1 MTINFEVI
9 ESVPT
14 SLNLTK
20 EEATLLAAMGREL
33 SSKQTWWGNPQLNE
47 KRSVIDVRPNNT
59 DGFEV
64 TFREVIGVV
73 QLGSIK
79 IRSVPKIPW
88 DHFIY
93 IASRSEFSA
102 RLSSEATTLG
112 AGFEFLDLLCRWF
125 IDATERLV
133 RIGLRQEYAET
144 TQELDV
150 VRGHLLTNETAT
162 EILKGRAVATCTF
175 DELSSDTPLNRI
187 LRAAC
192 QQISIIENI
201 SLDLRKKARNLVY
214 RMDGIGQM
222 RHTDRRLKPDRL
234 TQNYIRPI
242 SLAHLILDGCGIS
255 LSDGNTHAKSF
266 LLRTPEVIEDGLRT
280 IISEGL
286 PDMEVSKRRQ
296 MLGESG
302 ISMNPDI
309 VFGNRLAIGD
319 VKYKYFGRDWNRND
333 FNQIVAFA
341 TAFESPR
348 CVLFGF
354 VNETVSPRLEMVQV
368 GRIEATRIAWP
379 VGPGTS
385 PEAVSHTMLEGL
397 KKWLSQ

>member
-1 MTINFEVI
+1 MVINYEVI

-14 SLNLTK
+14 SLNITK
-20 EEATLLAAMGREL
+20 EEATLLAALGREL
-33 SSKQTWWGNPQLNE
+33 SSKQAWWGNPQLNE
-47 KRSVIDVRPNNT
+47 KRSVIDVRPNNS
-59 DGFEV
+59 DGFDV

-73 QLGSIK
+73 QLGNLK
-79 IRSVPKIPW
+79 IRSIPKIPW

-102 RLSSEATTLG
+102 RLSNKVTTVG
-112 AGFEFLDLLCRWF
+112 PGYEFLDLLCQWF
-125 IDATERLV
+125 IEATERLV

-162 EILKGRAVATCTF
+162 EILKGRAVATCSF

-187 LRAAC
+187 LRTTC
-192 QQISIIENI
+192 QQISLIENI

-214 RMDGIGQM
+214 RMDGVGQM

-234 TQNYIRPI
+234 TQNYIHPI
-242 SLAHLILDGCGIS
+242 SLANLILDGCGIS
-255 LSDGNTHAKSF
+255 LSDGNTQAKSF

-286 PDMEVSKRRQ
+286 PDMQVSKRKQ

-309 VFGNRLAIGD
+309 VFGNRVAIGD

-341 TAFESPR
+341 TAFDSSR

-354 VNETVSPRLEMVQV
+354 VNENFSSGLEIVQV
-368 GRIEATRIAWP
+368 GRVEATRIAWP
-379 VGPGTS
+379 LGPGTS
-385 PEAVSHTMLEGL
+385 PEVVSRTMLDGL
-397 KKWLSQ
+397 KNWLAQ